1 MRFIASLI
9 AVVCVHSMAIGQ
21 IKEERSLGVR
31 YNGEV
36 YPQTS
41 ARETLGSFLRALDKE
56 RYDYMAA
63 FLLDRAF
70 VNEQLRITA
79 PIYEKAA
86 NEKVEKE
93 GLDKKGFDEAG
104 IRARKRELATQSNF
118 ENLILRIKTKLAE
131 DPEAIK
137 DLRKLYRDGD
147 FTEGA
152 DAAVVKHPDIKGRSL
167 FFRNVSGRWYIEN
180 KLQE

>member
-1 MRFIASLI
+1 MRFIASLV
-9 AVVCVHSMAIGQ
+9 AVVCIHSLATGQ

-31 YNGEV
+31 HNGEV

-41 ARETLGSFLRALDKE
+41 AREALGSFLRALDKE
-56 RYDYMAA
+56 RYDYIAA
-63 FLLDRAF
+63 FLLDQAF
-70 VNEQLRITA
+70 VNEQLRVTA
-79 PIYEKAA
+79 PFYEKAA

-93 GLDKKGFDEAG
+93 GLEKKGFDEAG
-104 IRARKRELATQSNF
+104 IRSRKRELAAQANF
-118 ENLILRIKTKLAE
+118 ENLILRLKTKLAE
-131 DPEAIK
+131 DPEALK
-137 DLRKLYRDGD
+137 ELRKVYRDGD

-180 KLQE
+180 KMQE